1 MLEIFLWKGSFLFK
15 GNEFCGQYH
24 RHIPIQIIASF
35 NERVAVSAAGGLEVA
50 ANALAIAGNVEHV
63 CRNHGASISL
73 FVDPETE
80 DGKAVKRILSGDRVA
95 TFPIER
101 LEGLRDEFESFRKAE
116 EPEFSRAEGIARP
129 VSTGDSRIGS
139 LLDLIPSIPD
149 KKAPVGALA
158 ARVGI
163 SETRLMHLFKDEM
176 GIPIRRYLLWKRL
189 LDAIFLIKRGQALT
203 MAAVEAGFA
212 DYAHFSR
219 TFKGMFGAKVEDIFK
234 NDRFVQAY
242 VREK

>member
-1 MLEIFLWKGSFLFK
+1 ML
-15 GNEFCGQYH
+15 
-24 RHIPIQIIASF
+24 ASF
-35 NERVAVSAAGGLEVA
+35 AG
-50 ANALAIAGNVEHV
+50 
-63 CRNHGASISL
+63 
-73 FVDPETE
+73 
-80 DGKAVKRILSGDRVA
+80 
-95 TFPIER
+95 IER
-101 LEGLRDEFESFRKAE
+101 PDPA
-116 EPEFSRAEGIARP
+116 
-129 VSTGDSRIGS
+129 GDSRIRT